1 MGKWLIRYVND
12 DEPKEVSDV
21 EIIRTRLTDLKYQ
34 WMGFKYRFQYDRSD
48 DHRRALSGEWVRGY
62 ELYKKFIRDVYIRY
76 EDSEPNI

>member
-1 MGKWLIRYVND
+1 
-12 DEPKEVSDV
+12 
-21 EIIRTRLTDLKYQ
+21 LKYQ